1 MTVVLAIDGG
11 NSKTDVVAADA
22 RGKIL
27 GRVRGP
33 GCSPDA
39 LGISGSVDM
48 LSQLIEQ
55 TREEARLPLGE
66 RSDAAALMLAGVDRP
81 DQESDMR
88 EALSGLSIA
97 DRMLVTNDTFAVL
110 QAGSVNGWG
119 VAVVCGAGLNAVG
132 VTPGG
137 QVGRYQAL
145 GALSGD
151 WGGGGDVGVAAL
163 GAAIRGEDGRGWPT
177 VLTIELG
184 KRFEVDKPQE
194 IAAAI
199 HEGRLDERVLVEMT
213 PLVFECAAAGDEV
226 ARRIIDRVA
235 DEVSVMAT
243 AMLHRLELDALDVE
257 VVLGG
262 GLMQSGYQP
271 LLDRT
276 ERLVRTEVPT
286 AVVRVLDAP
295 PVIGCAREAFRMT
308 SLSTFEIDT
317 ALRNLKTAL
326 IAEKS

>member
-1 MTVVLAIDGG
+1 MTIVLAIDGG

-22 RGKIL
+22 LGNIL

-39 LGISGSVDM
+39 LGIPGSVDM
-48 LSQLIEQ
+48 LSRLIRQ
-55 TREEARLPLGE
+55 TREEARLALGD
-66 RSDAAALMLAGVDRP
+66 RCDAAALMLAGVDRP
-81 DQESDMR
+81 DQEIDMR

-97 DRMLVTNDTFAVL
+97 NEMLVTNDTFAVL

-132 VTPGG
+132 VTPDGR
-137 QVGRYQAL
+137 VGRYQAL
-145 GALSGD
+145 GDLSGD
-151 WGGGGDVGVAAL
+151 WGGGGDVGMAAL
-163 GAAIRGEDGRGWPT
+163 GSAIRGEDGRGLPT
-177 VLTIELG
+177 VLTIELA

-199 HEGRLDERVLVEMT
+199 HEGRLDAQVVVELV
-213 PLVFECAAAGDEV
+213 PLVFECAVAGDEV
-226 ARRIIDRVA
+226 ARSIIDRVA

-271 LLDRT
+271 LLDRIK
-276 ERLVRTEVPT
+276 RLVRSDAPS

-308 SLSTFEIDT
+308 SMSTSEIDT

-326 IAEKS
+326 TVGK